1 MRSGKGAFSAVDEGT
16 SERHWIVNQI
26 GDAMAT
32 RKKANAV
39 EPAIEQTR
47 EQPVIANDA
56 PTLPVPSLKF
66 APASLERPIVSSVRP
81 SSKGSKGG
89 AKSGGGK
96 GASGKTVR
104 VGGGGHSQK
113 PKKKKALKGY
123 SLGGR
128 KSEPRKITTKT
139 GLRKRGPSK
148 SR

>member
-1 MRSGKGAFSAVDEGT
+1 
-16 SERHWIVNQI
+16 
-26 GDAMAT
+26 MAT

-56 PTLPVPSLKF
+56 PTLPVPSLNF

>member
-1 MRSGKGAFSAVDEGT
+1 
-16 SERHWIVNQI
+16 
-26 GDAMAT
+26 MAT

-56 PTLPVPSLKF
+56 PTLPVPSLNF

-96 GASGKTVR
+96 GHQVRPSGSVGRSLPKTKEEKSVER
-104 VGGGGHSQK
+104 
-113 PKKKKALKGY
+113 Y